1 MSRRSQLLLLLG
13 VSVLLHVALLVALSR
28 SPSGRVRHPEPPRII
43 EMEVVTRDA
52 RPAPSEPEAEP
63 RPPRSPER
71 EPSTSARKKD
81 EAPARKAERDASTSA
96 QAKDEALAEREPSTR
111 AKDEAPAEAPAP
123 TGSAAPAPLAEAP
136 ERTSP
141 PVRDVPLQLEPPGLL
156 GGGLLKGPPSTGR
169 TLRNVPGSEPD
180 PKALA
185 AREAEEARQRVDG
198 WAKDATASARASGA
212 TPPYFAKLRQ
222 GFAERLVNPPPPDK
236 QVVLG
241 RLKREQLEAIERFG
255 KTGTPFAPKERDV
268 RRETSDRLRAAVE
281 AGRAADMYMV
291 DVTAPILALVAIVE
305 VRQARDGSLLDLQ
318 VLEGSGDPKFDTWAV
333 AHLRDALASADAP
346 KADGVGIREDGMR
359 TRWRLEEYLGNP
371 RVRIH
376 LISIY

>member
-1 MSRRSQLLLLLG
+1 MGGSKLKFVSRRSQLLLLLV
-13 VSVLLHVALLVALSR
+13 VSGLLHAALLFALWR
-28 SPSGRVRHPEPPRII
+28 SPSANVRRRAPSQAVELEI
-43 EMEVVTRDA
+43 VTRDA
-52 RPAPSEPEAEP
+52 RPTPPVPPVPEKEP
-63 RPPRSPER
+63 RPPRSPARPAERAREKDEAPTQLTER
-71 EPSTSARKKD
+71 ERKKD
-81 EAPARKAERDASTSA
+81 EAPSPAS
-96 QAKDEALAEREPSTR
+96 P
-111 AKDEAPAEAPAP
+111 
-123 TGSAAPAPLAEAP
+123 GSAAPEPLAEAP
-136 ERTSP
+136 SERASP

-185 AREAEEARQRVDG
+185 AREAEEARQKVDG
-198 WAKDATASARASGA
+198 WAHDATASARATGA

-222 GFAERLVNPPPPDK
+222 GFSEKLVNPPPPDTD
-236 QVVLG
+236 VLAR

-255 KTGTPFAPKERDV
+255 KTGTPFAPEARDV

-281 AGRAADMYMV
+281 AGRAANVYMM

-305 VRQARDGSLLDLQ
+305 VRQARDGSLIDLQ
-318 VLEGSGDPKFDTWAV
+318 VLEGSGDPKFDKWAV
-333 AHLRDALASADAP
+333 SHLRDALASAEPPTDG
-346 KADGVGIREDGMR
+346 GVGIREDGMR

-371 RVRIH
+371 RVRVH

>member
-13 VSVLLHVALLVALSR
+13 VSVLLHVALFVLLAR
-28 SPSGRVRHPEPPRII
+28 SPSGRVRHPEPSQPI
-43 EMEVVTRDA
+43 ELEVVTRDA
-52 RPAPSEPEAEP
+52 RPAPPEPEEAQ
-63 RPPRSPER
+63 RPPRSP
-71 EPSTSARKKD
+71 ARKKD
-81 EAPARKAERDASTSA
+81 DAPAHAPSPRAKDDASG
-96 QAKDEALAEREPSTR
+96 QLAEREPSTNSR
-111 AKDEAPAEAPAP
+111 PKDEAPAEAPSP
-123 TGSAAPAPLAEAP
+123 PGSAAPAPLAEAP
-136 ERTSP
+136 ERASP

-222 GFAERLVNPPPPDK
+222 GFAERLVNPPPPNA

-255 KTGTPFAPKERDV
+255 RTGSPFTPQERDV

-281 AGRAADMYMV
+281 AGRAADMYMT

-305 VRQARDGSLLDLQ
+305 VRQARDGSLIDLQ
-318 VLEGSGDPKFDTWAV
+318 VLEGSGDPKFDSWAV
-333 AHLRDALASADAP
+333 SHLRDALASADAP

-371 RVRIH
+371 RVRVH
-376 LISIY
+376 LISVY

>member
-28 SPSGRVRHPEPPRII
+28 SPSGRVRPHEPPRVI
-43 EMEVVTRDA
+43 ELEVVTRDA
-52 RPAPSEPEAEP
+52 RPAPPEPEAKP
-63 RPPRSPER
+63 RPPRSPAHPPER
-71 EPSTSARKKD
+71 EPSPRARAKD
-81 EAPARKAERDASTSA
+81 EAPAP
-96 QAKDEALAEREPSTR
+96 LAEREPSTR
-111 AKDEAPAEAPAP
+111 AKDEAPAEAPSP

-136 ERTSP
+136 ERASP

-222 GFAERLVNPPPPDK
+222 GFAERLVNPPPPNK

-255 KTGTPFAPKERDV
+255 RTGTPFAPQERDI
-268 RRETSDRLRAAVE
+268 RGETSDRLRAAVE
-281 AGRAADMYMV
+281 AGRAANMYMT

-305 VRQARDGSLLDLQ
+305 VRQARDGSLIDLQ

-333 AHLRDALASADAP
+333 AHLRDALASAEAP
-346 KADGVGIREDGMR
+346 TDGGVGIREDGMR

-371 RVRIH
+371 RVRVH

>member
-1 MSRRSQLLLLLG
+1 MSRRSQLFLLVL
-13 VSVLLHVALLVALSR
+13 VSGLLHAALLVALSR
-28 SPSGRVRHPEPPRII
+28 SPPASVRRHAPA
-43 EMEVVTRDA
+43 EVVELEIVTRDA
-52 RPAPSEPEAEP
+52 RPALPEPEAEP
-63 RPPRSPER
+63 QPPRSAARPTER
-71 EPSTSARKKD
+71 EPPTSA
-81 EAPARKAERDASTSA
+81 
-96 QAKDEALAEREPSTR
+96 R
-111 AKDEAPAEAPAP
+111 AKDEAPAEAPSPTGNAAP
-123 TGSAAPAPLAEAP
+123 TPLAEAP
-136 ERTSP
+136 ERASP

-222 GFAERLVNPPPPDK
+222 GFADRLVNPPPPNK

-241 RLKREQLEAIERFG
+241 RLKREQLESIERFG
-255 KTGTPFAPKERDV
+255 RTGTPFAPQQRDL
-268 RRETSDRLRAAVE
+268 RAETSDRMRAAVE

-291 DVTAPILALVAIVE
+291 DVTAPVLALVAIVE
-305 VRQARDGSLLDLQ
+305 VRQARDGSLIDLQ

-333 AHLRDALASADAP
+333 SHLRDALASAEAP
-346 KADGVGIREDGMR
+346 TDGGVGIREDGMR

-371 RVRIH
+371 RVRVH

>member
-1 MSRRSQLLLLLG
+1 MSRRSQLLLLLV
-13 VSVLLHVALLVALSR
+13 VSGLLHAALLFALWR
-28 SPSGRVRHPEPPRII
+28 SPSADVRRHVPSQAVELEI
-43 EMEVVTRDA
+43 VTRDA
-52 RPAPSEPEAEP
+52 RPTPPVPPVPEREP
-63 RPPRSPER
+63 RPPRSPARPAERAREKDEALTER
-71 EPSTSARKKD
+71 ERKKD
-81 EAPARKAERDASTSA
+81 EAPAT
-96 QAKDEALAEREPSTR
+96 P
-111 AKDEAPAEAPAP
+111 
-123 TGSAAPAPLAEAP
+123 GSAAPEPLAEAP
-136 ERTSP
+136 SERASP

-185 AREAEEARQRVDG
+185 AREAEEARQKVDG
-198 WAKDATASARASGA
+198 WAHDATASARATGA

-222 GFAERLVNPPPPDK
+222 GFSEKLVNPPPPDTD
-236 QVVLG
+236 VLAR

-255 KTGTPFAPKERDV
+255 KTGTPFAPQARDV

-281 AGRAADMYMV
+281 AGRAANVYMM

-305 VRQARDGSLLDLQ
+305 VRQARDGSLIDLQ
-318 VLEGSGDPKFDTWAV
+318 VLEGSGDPKFDKWAV
-333 AHLRDALASADAP
+333 SHLRDALASAEPPTDG
-346 KADGVGIREDGMR
+346 GVGIREDGMR

-371 RVRIH
+371 RVRVH